1 MVTRLEIIPIV
12 GIPEIRPGDDLGVA
26 LLDAITG
33 ADESVVD
40 GDVVVVTHKVVSKAE
55 GRLFAV
61 PDDASY
67 RRLVESEADTIVR
80 RRGDLVITKTRHGFI
95 CANAGVDR
103 SNTDE
108 ATAVL
113 LPVDPDRSAHRLRIQ
128 IERATGTSIA
138 VVVTDTFGRPWR
150 RGLVDVAI
158 GISGVPAI
166 VDLRQAS
173 PMRSSIGAIP
183 NGSGVRISLSAWLAL
198 GTVGQL
204 SATLKWPS
212 PSQSATAVAKHGP
225 LTGSQASPM
234 ASASAS
240 AWLTLAV
247 SGQLSRRFSAG
258 GAEIW
263 VGIPRIQAGSAYPP
277 MRFSTSE

>member
-26 LLDAITG
+26 LLDAITE

-103 SNTDE
+103 SNTDD

-113 LPVDPDRSAHRLRIQ
+113 LPVDPDRSAHKLRIQ
-128 IERATGTSIA
+128 IERTTGASIA

-166 VDLRQAS
+166 VDLRGS
-173 PMRSSIGAIP
+173 LD
-183 NGSGVRISLSAWLAL
+183 GSGRILDVTEIAVVDEIAAAADLVMGKASRIPAAIVRGLGLS
-198 GTVGQL
+198 GEGR
-204 SATLKWPS
+204 ATDL
-212 PSQSATAVAKHGP
+212 V
-225 LTGSQASPM
+225 
-234 ASASAS
+234 
-240 AWLTLAV
+240 
-247 SGQLSRRFSAG
+247 R
-258 GAEIW
+258 
-263 VGIPRIQAGSAYPP
+263 PP
-277 MRFSTSE
+277 EEDMFR